1 MPFLIGIAIAIALFW
16 YSSVQKKK
24 NRAEKDSKL
33 PVLTQVI
40 QGTVQ
45 GSAVVGA
52 FMGLPARGSV
62 EVETYRDSDGDRQE
76 AYFWS
81 AQLSVALGA
90 PFTLKLQ
97 GKGFLGM
104 GAKELT
110 LDSPDPGYKEWLT
123 AAGLLQYASQ
133 VPPLAEGKASLSYQ
147 NGILALK
154 SSIDNEGALPTPD
167 LFNYQLQ
174 VLMGVVQMHQQPVA
188 AR

>member
-1 MPFLIGIAIAIALFW
+1 MPFLIGVAIAIALIW
-16 YSSVQKKK
+16 YGSVQKKK

-33 PVLTQVI
+33 PVLAQVI

-76 AYFWS
+76 AYYWS
-81 AQLSVALGA
+81 SQLSLALGA

-104 GAKELT
+104 GGKELN
-110 LDSPDPGYKEWLT
+110 LDSPDPAYKEWLT

-133 VPPLAEGKASLSYQ
+133 VPTLAEGKASLAYQ
-147 NGILALK
+147 NGLLTLQT
-154 SSIDNEGALPTPD
+154 SIDNEGALPTPD
-167 LFNYQLQ
+167 LFQYQLQ

>member
-1 MPFLIGIAIAIALFW
+1 MPFLIGIAIAIALIW
-16 YSSVQKKK
+16 YGSVQKKK

-33 PVLTQVI
+33 PVMAQVI

-62 EVETYRDSDGDRQE
+62 EMEVYRDSDGDRQE
-76 AYFWS
+76 SYFWN
-81 AQLSVALGA
+81 AQLQVALGA

-104 GAKELT
+104 GGKELT
-110 LDSPDPGYKEWLT
+110 LDSPDPGYKEWLIT
-123 AAGLLQYASQ
+123 AGLLQYASQ
-133 VPPLAEGKASLSYQ
+133 VPTLAEGKASLAYKD
-147 NGILALK
+147 GVLTLRT
-154 SSIDNEGALPTPD
+154 SIDNEGALPTPD
-167 LFNYQLQ
+167 LFHYQLQ